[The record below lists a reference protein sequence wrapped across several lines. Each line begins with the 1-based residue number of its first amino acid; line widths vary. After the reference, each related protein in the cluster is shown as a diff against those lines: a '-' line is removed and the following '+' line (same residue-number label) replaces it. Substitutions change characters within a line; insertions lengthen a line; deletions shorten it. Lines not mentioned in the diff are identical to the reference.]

1 MFSLVVP
8 VYRNEANISSLLVA
22 LRGLNDRLGGG
33 FEAVLVVDGSPDRCA
48 ELLAAEL
55 PRAGFKSQLIVLSR
69 NFGSFAAIAAGLAHA
84 SGTLFGVMAADLQ
97 EPPELILEFRE
108 KLLTGEYDVVVGTRS
123 ARNDP
128 LGKRVSSAAFWTF
141 YRLLVQPEMPSGG
154 IDVFGCTCE
163 FRDRLLELHERN
175 TTLVGLLLWLGFRR
189 GEVSYGRQQRRHG
202 TSAWSLARRVRYL
215 LDSIFAFSDLPV
227 RLLTLAGLT
236 GMLLAV
242 ALAVVVLYAKASA
255 RIVVPGYS
263 ATVLAVMFFGGLNS
277 FGLGLIG
284 EYLWRT
290 FENTKG
296 RPRYVV
302 ARHATFGREMVGDG
316 KASSTRP

>member
-8 VYRNEANISSLLVA
+8 VYRNEANIPSLLAA
-22 LRGLNDRLGGG
+22 LRGLNDRMGED

-55 PRAGFKSQLIVLSR
+55 PRAGFRSQLVVLSR
-69 NFGSFAAIAAGLAHA
+69 NFGSFAAITAGLAHA

-108 KLLTGEYDVVVGTRS
+108 KLLTDDYDVVVGTRS
-123 ARNDP
+123 ARGDP
-128 LGKRVSSAAFWTF
+128 WGKRVSSAAFWTF
-141 YRLLVQPEMPSGG
+141 YRLLVQPEMPGGG
-154 IDVFGCTCE
+154 IDVFGCTRE

-189 GEVSYGRQQRRHG
+189 GEVSYGRQQRIHG

-227 RLLTLAGLT
+227 RLLTLAGLM

-242 ALAVVVLYAKASA
+242 ALAGVVLFAKATG

-302 ARHATFGREMVGDG
+302 ARHAKFGREVSDDG
-316 KASSTRP
+316 QASSTR